1 MFAINTG
8 WSKSISLSPH
18 DFQNELLEILPLTS
32 LWHGVKSC
40 TYQFQNVI
48 LLYRKWWG
56 ILPTLLLALQIYAT
70 ASRGILSKQGN
81 SKKTC
86 QSIIAKSKPKATN
99 YECGE
104 CIIPSVLCWIS
115 SSCGVRFFSASLSL
129 IPVVTSF
136 SFNFGWASE
145 DHDFWVFSTLSVYW
159 WASKNLF
166 GKINLA
172 CFKPKWKWLRG
183 GH

>member
-1 MFAINTG
+1 MTWCEILHL
-8 WSKSISLSPH
+8 SISKRNSSVQKMVRN
-18 DFQNELLEILPLTS
+18 FAYI
-32 LWHGVKSC
+32 
-40 TYQFQNVI
+40 VI
-48 LLYRKWWG
+48 GSADLCHC
-56 ILPTLLLALQIYAT
+56 
-70 ASRGILSKQGN
+70 KQGN

-136 SFNFGWASE
+136 SFNFCWASE
-145 DHDFWVFSTLSVYW
+145 DHYFWVFSTLSVYR

-166 GKINLA
+166 GKIHLA

-183 GH
+183 GTRRRTILKPFEPPGLKVMRESMHVRQVFTHQPLYLL